1 MVGPFLGRGPALSSV
16 EQQGGAHGAM
26 GLWVHEPM
34 VTHTACGQNRSHGK
48 ANPGAILV
56 RWLVPGLGCPIGQ
69 LLLVGRAGEAAIGHL
84 IKPSRPL
91 SRFFHALSSPV
102 SLLVSRRDGRCGCRP
117 PSIVQRPS
125 LLLHPRHYHNT
136 PSHIRHPFHTTPRH
150 PEGCVR
156 LLALCRLQ
164 IVRYSSVSPS
174 SL

>member
-48 ANPGAILV
+48 ANPGEILV

-102 SLLVSRRDGRCGCRP
+102 SLLVSRRRSLWLSSAVHRP
-117 PSIVQRPS
+117 ATIPCSYTPATTITP
-125 LLLHPRHYHNT
+125 LLTSAT
-136 PSHIRHPFHTTPRH
+136 PSTPPPVIPRVVC
-150 PEGCVR
+150 GFWLFV
-156 LLALCRLQ
+156 
-164 IVRYSSVSPS
+164 VSR
-174 SL
+174 